1 MQELKFRGM
10 TRKKGEKVYLDGT
23 PVEGNW
29 VYGGVMQGKG
39 DFSVIYENETYD
51 KKVVYTDTLCQYTG
65 LKDKNETEI
74 YEGDI
79 VEFLD
84 VDMVG
89 QVVYENGCF
98 GIGFKDYIDW
108 NFIEECIEEI
118 TGYNNIL
125 RACLNDNFISLW
137 EIMWNYNDE
146 ENSIYTVKVIGN
158 IFDNPELLERGVE

>member
-1 MQELKFRGM
+1 MREIKFRVWDKYE
-10 TRKKGEKVYLDGT
+10 KKMLNNVDIKLIALCYLEDET
-23 PVEGNW
+23 CT
-29 VYGGVMQGKG
+29 GGAY
-39 DFSVIYENETYD
+39 DDNLYEFM
-51 KKVVYTDTLCQYTG
+51 QYTG
-65 LKDKNETEI
+65 LKDKNGKEI

-118 TGYNNIL
+118 TGCNNIL

>member
-1 MQELKFRGM
+1 MP
-10 TRKKGEKVYLDGT
+10 YA
-23 PVEGNW
+23 
-29 VYGGVMQGKG
+29 
-39 DFSVIYENETYD
+39 YEVRPENIS
-51 KKVVYTDTLCQYTG
+51 QYIG
-65 LKDKNETEI
+65 LKDRNGKEI

-118 TGYNNIL
+118 TGCNNIL
-125 RACLNDNFISLW
+125 HACLNDNFISLW

-158 IFDNPELLERGVE
+158 IFDNPELLAADKQASKYADNDVMKPAT